1 MADNALTITPQQ
13 PAYQYASYWPW
24 LTGLFATLWLITLI
38 LWRKAVSQQNLNIAR
53 KTIQRPVAD
62 VASLATI
69 TDACDRNNVSD
80 VISGLQRY
88 FSAILQ
94 RQVTL
99 TEISQLSEPLN
110 QALSDLQ
117 QSRYSKHATTINKSQ
132 LINALKSYHHSKN
145 TPSDP
150 VIAKLNP

>member
-1 MADNALTITPQQ
+1 
-13 PAYQYASYWPW
+13 
-24 LTGLFATLWLITLI
+24 LWLITLI

-145 TPSDP
+145 TPSAP